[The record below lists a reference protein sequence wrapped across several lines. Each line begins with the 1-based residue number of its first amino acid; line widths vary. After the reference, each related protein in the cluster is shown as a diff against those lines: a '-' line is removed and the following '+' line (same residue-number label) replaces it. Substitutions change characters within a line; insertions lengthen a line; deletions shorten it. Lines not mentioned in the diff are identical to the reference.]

1 MADALAEMAQTV
13 GGMPCTAPVLL
24 TEEEVRSNSPSGDV
38 QNIETSD
45 LHAGRSHVDVEPY
58 PDAQAWKAL
67 GMLADPQGADT
78 LTRTESA

>member
-1 MADALAEMAQTV
+1 MADVLAEMAQTV

-45 LHAGRSHVDVEPY
+45 LHAGRSHKIP
-58 PDAQAWKAL
+58 PRGLPPL
-67 GMLADPQGADT
+67 GG
-78 LTRTESA
+78 R